1 MSNWQ
6 LRQAVLSFLFLVF
19 GTVTSV
25 YADSG
30 TGEGL
35 KPDLRLLI
43 DISGSMKQSD
53 PENLRAP
60 ALDLIVRLLPEGAKA
75 GVWTFG
81 ENVTTL
87 VEHRVIDEQWRQQA
101 QQAVAN
107 IDNSGQRT
115 NIPAALNSVTYDLGR
130 MDGDY
135 RTSIVLLTDG
145 KVDVSESPLANANA
159 AKTLLAKLAPELG
172 STGIAVH
179 TIALSQE
186 ADWEFLRSLAA
197 QTSGLAE
204 KAETAGELTE
214 IFLQALEM
222 VAPTARVP
230 IADSR
235 FQIDSSVSEFTL
247 LVFMEGD
254 SGDLALIDPQGR
266 DFSSQLQEEG
276 VDWFRNRKFA
286 LVTVTSPESGEWR
299 LAAPSS
305 TMTRL
310 TVISDLQLEVDPLP
324 NSLPTGQR
332 TELGLRL
339 RERGT
344 VLTSAE
350 LLALFSISVE
360 VTGPNGGSQ
369 TIEVSQRYDLP
380 ADGEYR
386 IAIPAFE
393 IAGRYQIMVRVNGET
408 LQRELPMFVEIIG
421 TSSNPTINT
430 KGAELPDDNLLQ
442 VGIVAGCGL
451 LLALAILMDYV
462 RRRRQ
467 QSLAQWQRRY
477 RQTDTTSADEALIQ
491 GVQADGK
498 SDGEP

>member
-1 MSNWQ
+1 MSKWQ
-6 LRQAVLSFLFLVF
+6 PRLAVLSVFLLLF
-19 GTVTSV
+19 GTVMSV
-25 YADSG
+25 QADSG

-60 ALDLIVRLLPEGAKA
+60 ALDLIVRLLPEGSKA

-81 ENVTTL
+81 EHVTPL
-87 VEHRVIDEQWRQQA
+87 VEHRVIDEQWRKQA
-101 QQAVAN
+101 QLAVAN
-107 IDNSGQRT
+107 IDNSGLRT
-115 NIPAALNSVTYDLGR
+115 NIPAALKSVTYDLGR
-130 MDGDY
+130 MDGGY

-172 STGIAVH
+172 LTGIPVH

-214 IFLQALEM
+214 IFLQSLEM

-247 LVFMEGD
+247 LVFLDDD
-254 SGDLALIDPQGR
+254 SGDLALIDPAARHYGAK
-266 DFSSQLQEEG
+266 QEEEG
-276 VDWFRNRKFA
+276 IEWFRNRKFA
-286 LVTVTSPESGEWR
+286 LVTVTSPQPGEWR
-299 LAAPSS
+299 LAAPGS

-332 TELGLRL
+332 SELGLRL
-339 RERGT
+339 RERGS
-344 VLTSAE
+344 VLTSVD
-350 LLALFSISVE
+350 LLSLFSITVDIS
-360 VTGPNGGSQ
+360 GPNGGSE
-369 TIEVSQRYDLP
+369 IIDVSQRYDLP
-380 ADGEYR
+380 SDGEYR

-393 IAGRYQIMVRVNGET
+393 IAGRYQILVRVNGET
-408 LQRELPMFVEIIG
+408 LQRELPMFVEVRG
-421 TSSNPTINT
+421 TPSNPAINT

-442 VGIVAGCGL
+442 IGIVVGCGL
-451 LLALAILMDYV
+451 LLSLAILLGFL

-467 QSLAQWQRRY
+467 RRLAQLKRRY
-477 RQTDTTSADEALIQ
+477 RDTGLSSADETLVQ
-491 GVQADGK
+491 GLQADGK
-498 SDGEP
+498 LGDEP